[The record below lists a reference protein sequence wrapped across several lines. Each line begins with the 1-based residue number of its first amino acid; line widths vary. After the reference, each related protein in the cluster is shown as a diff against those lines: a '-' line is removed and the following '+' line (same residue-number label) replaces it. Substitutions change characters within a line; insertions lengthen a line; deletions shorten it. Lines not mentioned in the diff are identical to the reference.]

1 MPYMP
6 TMDRNQMMVCSLNSL
21 VDPESIA
28 RVIDVFVESLDLKD
42 MGFGR
47 TEAAAEGR
55 PLYPAGAFLKLYL
68 YGNRKQIRSSRK
80 LAEACKVNVE
90 AKWLMEGLEPDFR
103 TISEFRKDNID
114 CMKKVF
120 HEFNS
125 RLAKV
130 LEQGF
135 ESVDG
140 SKFQAWNSKDHN
152 FTASKLDDRIAWL
165 NQHSEEYLRL
175 LAEIDAAEDETE
187 IQGQFTREELE
198 KKLAEAKARLERY
211 EGYRQYMEENGLSQ
225 ISLTDPEARL
235 MKSKNGFMVA
245 YNVQTA
251 VDSETHIIKD
261 FQVTNHPTDQG
272 LLESTLTGIKAKN
285 PEEIL
290 EATADKGYIKE
301 EDLVGCLEN
310 GIVPHVILPDGQ
322 DTYELEV
329 TYEEAEIDEADKR
342 SRKTEEIKKCLHAGE
357 IPEAYEGVIEEIEV
371 IEKRHFV
378 HDEELE
384 KAESDPSNKSEEEMK
399 AKAMEGYFVRDPERN
414 LVYCPCGEILRQKSV
429 KKNGNIR
436 YANKT
441 ACRRC
446 PNRNKC
452 YKGKNEW
459 KEIDFPKDILEKPC
473 KTWLEEG
480 QEDMRVKEKKKGH
493 YEKKKIVK
501 IIFRPDRQKMDQRK
515 CISEHPFGTIKRW
528 MNAGY
533 YLLRSMRKTEGETA
547 LMFLGYNLERAKNLL
562 GFEKLMEAVA

>member
-6 TMDRNQMMVCSLNSL
+6 TTDRNQMMVCSLNSL
-21 VDPESIA
+21 VEPESIA
-28 RVIDVFVESLDLKD
+28 RVIDVFVDSLDLKG
-42 MGFGR
+42 MGFGK

-55 PLYPAGAFLKLYL
+55 PLYPAGVFLKLYL

-80 LAEACKVNVE
+80 LAEACRINVE

-103 TISEFRKDNID
+103 TISEFRKNNIG

-130 LEQGF
+130 LGQGF

-140 SKFQAWNSKDHN
+140 SKFQAWNGKARN

-165 NQHSEEYLRL
+165 NLHSEEYLRL
-175 LAEIDAAEDETE
+175 LEEMDAAEDES
-187 IQGQFTREELE
+187 GGRLTREELE
-198 KKLAEAKARLERY
+198 KKLAEAKARLEKY

-235 MKSKNGFMVA
+235 MKSRNGFMVA

-261 FQVTNHPTDQG
+261 FQVTDHPSDQG
-272 LLESTLTGIKAKN
+272 LLGSTLSGIKAGN

-301 EDLVGCLEN
+301 EDMVGCLEN
-310 GIVPHVILPDGQ
+310 GIIPHVIPPNGQ
-322 DTYELEV
+322 DTYELEIP
-329 TYEEAEIDEADKR
+329 YEEVGTEGTDKR
-342 SRKTEEIKKCLHAGE
+342 SRKAEELRKCLHAGE
-357 IPEAYEGVIEEIEV
+357 IPDAYEGVIEKIEV
-371 IEKRHFV
+371 EEKRRFV
-378 HDEELE
+378 YDEEPEEADEANGSREGL
-384 KAESDPSNKSEEEMK
+384 KAR
-399 AKAMEGYFVRDPERN
+399 AGEGYFVRDPERN
-414 LVYCPCGEILRQKSV
+414 LVYCPGGEILRQKSI
-429 KKNGNIR
+429 KKNGIIR

-446 PNRNKC
+446 PNRNNC
-452 YKGKNEW
+452 YKGKGGW
-459 KEIDFPKDILEKPC
+459 KEIDFPKDVFEKPC
-473 KTWLEEG
+473 GARLEEEVG
-480 QEDMRVKEKKKGH
+480 REAKKKRKGR
-493 YEKKKIVK
+493 YEKKKSVK
-501 IIFRPDRQKMDQRK
+501 IIFRPDRQKMEQRK
-515 CISEHPFGTIKRW
+515 CISEHPFGTVKRW

-533 YLLRSMRKTEGETA
+533 YLLRGMRKTEGETA
-547 LMFLGYNLERAKNLL
+547 LIFLGYNLERAKNLL
-562 GFEKLMEAVA
+562 GFKKLMEAVA

>member
-6 TMDRNQMMVCSLNSL
+6 TMDRNQMMMCSLNSL

-28 RVIDVFVESLDLKD
+28 RVIDIFVESLDLKD

-272 LLESTLTGIKAKN
+272 LLESTLTGIKAEN

-342 SRKTEEIKKCLHAGE
+342 SRKTEEIL
-357 IPEAYEGVIEEIEV
+357 
-371 IEKRHFV
+371 
-378 HDEELE
+378 
-384 KAESDPSNKSEEEMK
+384 
-399 AKAMEGYFVRDPERN
+399 
-414 LVYCPCGEILRQKSV
+414 
-429 KKNGNIR
+429 
-436 YANKT
+436 
-441 ACRRC
+441 
-446 PNRNKC
+446 
-452 YKGKNEW
+452 
-459 KEIDFPKDILEKPC
+459 
-473 KTWLEEG
+473 
-480 QEDMRVKEKKKGH
+480 
-493 YEKKKIVK
+493 
-501 IIFRPDRQKMDQRK
+501 
-515 CISEHPFGTIKRW
+515 
-528 MNAGY
+528 
-533 YLLRSMRKTEGETA
+533 
-547 LMFLGYNLERAKNLL
+547 
-562 GFEKLMEAVA
+562 